1 MKSRKLLKVVAFGLA
16 MIICLGVLAACK
28 NGTENP
34 SPTPAP
40 TERPVQTRPLV
51 VAYQEFSQKFSPFFA
66 TTGYDQDV
74 AGMTQLSM
82 LTIDRAGAI
91 VYNAIEGETRNYNG
105 TDYFYNGIAD
115 ITVEKKESTTVYT
128 IKMREDIK
136 FADGEPAT
144 IDDLIFYYYVVLDPA
159 YTGPSTLSSHNIV
172 GYENYR
178 YNNSKAEEIDYVQIL
193 EDIDNNEKL
202 QNWVKENII
211 KAILDEELL
220 WAESLY
226 TNEKYLQNETYA
238 ALFEQYPERKDLLY
252 NVFYGTDEDYDSTAH
267 TEEEVMAKL
276 YEEYGYDYK
285 ALGTAYAGDPEY
297 FVDQKMIDAIYEI
310 ALEDAEGATEVPNI
324 AGIKKINDYTVEV
337 TQKGYFANSIYN
349 IGGGNLT
356 PLHYYGDES
365 MYDYENNKFGFKNR
379 EPDAMDLLEAKT
391 TVPMGA
397 GPYKFVKYEN
407 KVVYFEANEH
417 YWKGR
422 PIIQNIQFKETASVD
437 MVAAVAKGEADV
449 ASEVTGSKERFKE
462 IASYNT
468 DTNAET
474 GNTITSSLVWNLGY
488 GYIGINSG
496 KVNVGGDRA
505 SEASKNLRKGLATI
519 LAVYRDVV
527 IDSYYGTAASVI
539 EYPISSTS
547 WAAPQVSDEGYR
559 IAYSVDVDGNDIY
572 TADMTAEQKYEAAL
586 QAAIGFFKAAGY
598 TWDEAQGK
606 FTAAPEGAKLE
617 YEIIIPGQ
625 GQGDHPNF
633 QVASNAAEALKKIG
647 FTLTINDPADSNVL
661 WNKLDI
667 GEQELWTAAWG
678 STIDPDMYQ
687 VYYSTNVP
695 KAVPGAASN
704 SSGSNHYQIM
714 DPQLDKYIIDARTSA
729 DQTYRKQL
737 YKQCLDIIMDWAV
750 EIPSYQ
756 RKNVIIFRTESIDL
770 DTLTPDITTYWGWM
784 SEIENLQLKNA
795 D

>member
-1 MKSRKLLKVVAFGLA
+1 
-16 MIICLGVLAACK
+16 
-28 NGTENP
+28 
-34 SPTPAP
+34 
-40 TERPVQTRPLV
+40 
-51 VAYQEFSQKFSPFFA
+51 
-66 TTGYDQDV
+66 
-74 AGMTQLSM
+74 
-82 LTIDRAGAI
+82 
-91 VYNAIEGETRNYNG
+91 
-105 TDYFYNGIAD
+105 
-115 ITVEKKESTTVYT
+115 
-128 IKMREDIK
+128 
-136 FADGEPAT
+136 
-144 IDDLIFYYYVVLDPA
+144 
-159 YTGPSTLSSHNIV
+159 
-172 GYENYR
+172 
-178 YNNSKAEEIDYVQIL
+178 
-193 EDIDNNEKL
+193 
-202 QNWVKENII
+202 
-211 KAILDEELL
+211 
-220 WAESLY
+220 
-226 TNEKYLQNETYA
+226 
-238 ALFEQYPERKDLLY
+238 
-252 NVFYGTDEDYDSTAH
+252 
-267 TEEEVMAKL
+267 
-276 YEEYGYDYK
+276 
-285 ALGTAYAGDPEY
+285 
-297 FVDQKMIDAIYEI
+297 MIDAIYEI

-324 AGIKKINDYTVEV
+324 AGIKKIDDYTVEV

-379 EPDAMDLLEAKT
+379 EPDAMDLIETKT

-417 YWKGR
+417 YWRGR

-449 ASEVTGSKERFKE
+449 ANEVTGSKERFKE

-661 WNKLDI
+661 WNKLDF